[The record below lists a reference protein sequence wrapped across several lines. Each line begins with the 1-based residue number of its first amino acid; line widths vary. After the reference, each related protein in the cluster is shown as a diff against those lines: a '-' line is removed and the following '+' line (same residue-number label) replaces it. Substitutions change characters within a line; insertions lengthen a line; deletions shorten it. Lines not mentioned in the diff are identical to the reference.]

1 MILVKFHCQESDT
14 EIFFDGAVDRG
25 SVQVFNSFVIRIISV
40 ENLLK
45 LDNLANLMTRKLKL
59 LITVIDQNGV
69 QSCSLT

>member
-69 QSCSLT
+69 QSFSLT